1 MKKFLVSITTA
12 ATLAINSYAGGGG
25 FAGATEITQ
34 ILNNTQLMAIY
45 GEEVQQ
51 YQTMI
56 NQLTTQ
62 MNQLQQDIM
71 AVQMMT
77 QNLQNLGN
85 FNWRDFALD
94 ISGLQTIMNSAQ
106 GLSYAM
112 SNYDTMFNNQF
123 QGYSNWY
130 SIANNNSLTP
140 AQKATTFSQQYQNIN
155 QTTRDTVKGTLDSLN
170 LQMSDFASESST
182 INTLKNNS
190 AGAVGNKAVIQAA
203 NDIALFQ
210 VDQLRKLRMTMM
222 NQINMTSQFM
232 AAENE
237 KSEIGQSI
245 LDSSKSI
252 NKPTRTDNDYNWG
265 F

>member
-12 ATLAINSYAGGGG
+12 ATLAVNSYAGAAAG
-25 FAGATEITQ
+25 GATEVTQ
-34 ILNNTQLMAIY
+34 ILNNAQLMSIY

-51 YQTMI
+51 YQTMM

-71 AVQMMT
+71 SVQMMT
-77 QNLQNLGN
+77 QNLQNLSN
-85 FNWRDFALD
+85 FNWQDFAMSV
-94 ISGLQTIMNSAQ
+94 SGLQNVMNAAN
-106 GLSYAM
+106 GISYAM
-112 SNYDTMFNNQF
+112 SNYDNMFNNQF
-123 QGYSNWY
+123 KGYNNWY

-140 AQKATTFSQQYQNIN
+140 GQKANSFSQQYQTIN

-170 LQMSDFASESST
+170 LQMNDFSNEAVT

-190 AGAVGNKAVIQAA
+190 AGAAGNKAVIQAA

-210 VDQLRKLRMTMM
+210 VDQLRKMRLTMM

-237 KSEIGQSI
+237 RREIGQSI

-252 NKPTRTDNDYNWG
+252 NKPTRTDNNYNWG